1 MFTLNHF
8 IWLIIATII
17 IIIMLLINKYKKLSF
32 NFVLTLMFVVCVISE
47 LLKILSNMIDAYGGG
62 KILNPGDLPFHLCSI
77 QIFFIY
83 FLKFVI
89 KNEQTKDKLLNFMA
103 PVMLVGGFVAL
114 MVPTVGVEFKKAQ
127 VYEFFIYHAMIM
139 FFALY
144 ILINKITTYSW
155 KTFFRN
161 LGFLG
166 ILAVFSLWINS
177 ILSGSYEKVNF
188 MYLSRP
194 PKENLPLLNLNN
206 GWYAY
211 VITLASFA
219 IIFMLIFHIIMILI
233 QKKYNNNI

>member
-114 MVPTVGVEFKKAQ
+114 MVPTVGVKFNKAQ

-144 ILINKITTYSW
+144 ILINKITSYSW

-194 PKENLPLLNLNN
+194 PMENLPLLNLNN